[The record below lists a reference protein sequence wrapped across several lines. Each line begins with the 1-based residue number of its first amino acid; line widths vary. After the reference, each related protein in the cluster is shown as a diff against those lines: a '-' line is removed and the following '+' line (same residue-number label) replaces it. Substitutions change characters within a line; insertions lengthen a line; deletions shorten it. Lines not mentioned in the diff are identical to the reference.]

1 MAKGNKGRPN
11 TSVNIDGAKIKKLMA
26 ERGMQYQT
34 LSAITGYDRS
44 YINVSIKYERM
55 TGGML
60 NAVCKALNV
69 SERDIKI

>member
-1 MAKGNKGRPN
+1 MSKGNKGRPN
-11 TSVNIDGAKIKKLMA
+11 TSVNIDGAKIKALMK
-26 ERGMQYQT
+26 EKGMKYHT
-34 LSAITGYDRS
+34 LSAVTGYDRS

-60 NAVCKALNV
+60 TAVCKALNV